1 MATSIP
7 PRGVLTDQLLDYLD
21 GLTELNYLAIGDG
34 AVNPT
39 AGWSGTPGQGVFM
52 PSLTVRTGVAVPL
65 HRDEMRSRHTNW
77 NCGYSL
83 KCVGA
88 LRQQADDA
96 ADQVRNAVLGFALTA
111 GALNT
116 SWSLQDVLFT
126 QLGPVNKIGNDD
138 SATFE
143 IEDSVQLWLSR
154 QRS

>member
-21 GLTELNYLAIGDG
+21 GLSALNYLAIGDG
-34 AVNPT
+34 AVNPA
-39 AGWSGTPGQGVFM
+39 AGWSGTPGQGIFM
-52 PSLTVRTGVAVPL
+52 PSLTVRTGVAVPTA
-65 HRDEMRSRHTNW
+65 RDELRSRHSSW
-77 NCGYSL
+77 SCSYSL
-83 KCVGA
+83 KFVGA

-96 ADQVRNAVLGFALTA
+96 ADQVRSAVLDFALTA
-111 GALNT
+111 GALST
-116 SWSLQDVLFT
+116 AWSLQDVLFS
-126 QLGPVNKIGNDD
+126 QLGPVNKVGNDD